1 MVKKKIVIP
10 LIYLVITFAYFGF
23 VIYQMILI
31 KASDLIPLIRLSRN
45 YDALSDILFAFLA
58 PMIIMVLLALC
69 GRIFTNLNF
78 KIFSK
83 FQRNYEYYYVDLGT
97 QDHKSSKI
105 IGRSLPAVFLAL
117 ALSLFINNLL
127 VTGYPFGTDLAVGII
142 MLSLLLTPIS
152 CILLLPLYAFID
164 CGIIKVRKKKENRKP
179 PLIIYFGS
187 SQYKL
192 YKGFAG
198 VTTPLF
204 YIITLISEEALAK
217 GPITYIIL
225 LYPIFLIGIF
235 MPFFLVYEKQINK
248 WRPKILKKLKLEPL
262 KLEDVE
268 RNIF

>member
-1 MVKKKIVIP
+1 MVKKKVAIP
-10 LIYLVITFAYFGF
+10 LTYLIITFIYFGYA
-23 VIYQMILI
+23 IYQIIIMNM
-31 KASDLIPLIRLSRN
+31 SDLIPLFRISRN
-45 YDALSDILFAFLA
+45 YNALSDILVAFLV
-58 PMIIMVLLALC
+58 PMIVMILLAFC
-69 GRIFTNLNF
+69 GRILANLNF
-78 KIFSK
+78 KIFTK
-83 FQRNYEYYYVDLGT
+83 FQKNYEYYYVDLGD
-97 QDHKSSKI
+97 QDHKPSNI
-105 IGRSLPAVFLAL
+105 IYRSLPAVFLAL
-117 ALSLFINNLL
+117 AFSLFINNILG
-127 VTGYPFGTDLAVGII
+127 TGYPFGADIATGII

-152 CILLLPLYAFID
+152 CILLLPLYVFID
-164 CGIIKVRKKKENRKP
+164 CGIIKVRRKDDGKKP

-187 SQYKL
+187 AQYKL

-204 YIITLISEEALAK
+204 YIITLISEEALVK
-217 GPITYIIL
+217 GPIAYVIL